1 MAAISDA
8 SLTITICEED
18 RKLLRKIIQLL
29 EMLDESNGFK
39 SLVKEVIDQYQ
50 DSGRKH
56 PNRDYFD

>member
-39 SLVKEVIDQYQ
+39 SLVKEVIDQHQ